1 MNARE
6 QLLQELDHAPDTLV
20 EKVLDF
26 CLFIKTRPSIAQP
39 EDQPIPDRN
48 SGLLSLL
55 TNIQIIQAEVPA
67 EEWQKTPQDGSIN
80 HDHYLY
86 GSPKVEY

>member
-6 QLLQELDHAPDTLV
+6 QLLQELDHAPDILV

-26 CLFIKTRPSIAQP
+26 CLFIKNRPSIAQP
-39 EDQPIPDRN
+39 EDQPIPEHN

-55 TNIQIIQAEVPA
+55 TNIQMIQAEVPA
-67 EEWQKTPQDGSIN
+67 EEWQKMPRDGSIN

-86 GSPKVEY
+86 GSPKLEQ

>member
-6 QLLQELDHAPDTLV
+6 QLIQELDHAPDILV

-26 CLFIKTRPSIAQP
+26 CLFIKNRSSIAQP
-39 EDQPIPDRN
+39 EDPIVYEHN

-55 TNIQIIQAEVPA
+55 TNINLIQAEVPA
-67 EEWQKTPQDGSIN
+67 EEWQKMPRDGAIN

-86 GSPKVEY
+86 GSPKVEH